1 MQRLL
6 LAALGIAL
14 ATPAL
19 AAKDVTRAVI
29 EQTQLDE
36 QVAAACLQYCQGNRR
51 RGWLERVLVEPLGGD
66 LYRVQAEASLKNHQ
80 FTPAPLG
87 LEGGFGFKHVIRVV
101 AQGHLDASTC
111 RLQVERVH
119 VENDKYGLGNLARSE
134 EGKVYRIR
142 DCRRFL

>member
-1 MQRLL
+1 MRRLL

-14 ATPAL
+14 ATPAS

-36 QVAAACLQYCQGNRR
+36 QVAAACRQYCQGNRR
-51 RGWLERVLVEPLGGD
+51 RGRLERVLVEPLGGD
-66 LYRVQAEASLKNHQ
+66 QYRVQAEASLKNHQ
-80 FTPAPLG
+80 YTPAPLG

-101 AQGHLDASTC
+101 ALGRLDASTC
-111 RLQVERVH
+111 RLRVERVR
-119 VENDKYGLGNLARSE
+119 VDNDKYGLGNLARSE

>member
-1 MQRLL
+1 MKRLL
-6 LAALGIAL
+6 LAGLGIAL

-19 AAKDVTRAVI
+19 AAKDVTRTVI

-51 RGWLERVLVEPLGGD
+51 RGWLERVVVEPLGGD

-87 LEGGFGFKHVIRVV
+87 LPLPDSEAINGEQKV
-101 AQGHLDASTC
+101 AQQKS
-111 RLQVERVH
+111 
-119 VENDKYGLGNLARSE
+119 
-134 EGKVYRIR
+134 GKKGSRQKEVS
-142 DCRRFL
+142 

>member
-1 MQRLL
+1 MKRLL
-6 LAALGIAL
+6 LAAVGVVL

-19 AAKDVTRAVI
+19 AGKDVTRTVI

-36 QVAAACLQYCQGNRR
+36 RVAAACLQYCQGNRR
-51 RGWLERVLVEPLGGD
+51 QGRLERVLVEPLGGD

-80 FTPAPLG
+80 YTPAPLG

-101 AQGHLDASTC
+101 AQGRLDASTC
-111 RLQVERVH
+111 RLQVERVQ
-119 VENDKYGLGNLARSE
+119 VENDRYGLGNLARSE

-142 DCRRFL
+142 DCRQFL